1 MVLAERGNAVKTED
15 VVKTESCQSFGVK
28 VEGFG
33 VWDEVDE
40 SSVEG
45 GSYIVDA
52 ALGDIC

>member
-1 MVLAERGNAVKTED
+1 MLAERGNAVKTED